1 MPNRSLLVDDIRVR
15 ATAKTGI
22 EPKIPLKKTRNAD
35 NLNIQVTCVISI
47 NIDVFQNLFLAT
59 LFKIL

>member
-35 NLNIQVTCVISI
+35 NLNIQVTCVIY
-47 NIDVFQNLFLAT
+47 L
-59 LFKIL
+59 